1 MSNIYIQEPPTNGK
15 VCLETSVGDIEIEL
29 WSRECPKAC
38 RNFVQLCLE
47 NYYNKTKFHRV
58 VKEFIVQGGDPG
70 NGNLFEIISSTEEY
84 TPIYETS
91 VYSKISFEGISNNVL
106 NGSRWRIH
114 IWASI

>member
-1 MSNIYIQEPPTNGK
+1 MSNIYIQEPPTKGK

-70 NGNLFEIISSTEEY
+70 NGNYIMQLF
-84 TPIYETS
+84 
-91 VYSKISFEGISNNVL
+91 VRYSRFRLSLLKT
-106 NGSRWRIH
+106 H
-114 IWASI
+114 